1 MISVISVSGIAIG
14 VMALIIVLSVMAGFD
29 RDLRD
34 KIIGNYAHLTV
45 TSYRGMDRRAYENAV
60 RVIGANPHVTAAA
73 PFLSGQVLVGDEKRF
88 LALSFRGIDPASE
101 KKVTK
106 VADYMIRGSFS
117 GLGGGGVLIGKEL
130 AAYLGADIGSE
141 VNAYSATGKK
151 YSLTVSGIFNSGMYD
166 YDLNLIFMNLATAQ
180 KILETGDTV
189 GSIAVK
195 VDNVYRVDA
204 VKRQISTK
212 LGFNFTYKTWIE
224 LNQNFFAALKL
235 EKLTMF
241 IILTLIVLVAAFNI
255 ASTLIVLVVDKTKDI
270 GILKALGMS
279 SRDIRTIFTIE
290 GCIIGFIGT
299 AAGAAG
305 GVALSLLLKK
315 YQFIKL
321 PSDIY
326 YIDRLPVAL
335 ELWPDITAIVA
346 ASFLITLLSTVYPAV
361 KAAKLAPVEAL
372 RYE

>member
-1 MISVISVSGIAIG
+1 MISVISVTGIAIG

-34 KIIGNYAHLTV
+34 KIVGNYAHITV
-45 TSYRGMDRRAYENAV
+45 TSYRGMDRQAYEGAV
-60 RVIGANPHVTAAA
+60 RVISANPHVTAAA
-73 PFLSGQVLVGDEKRF
+73 PFLLGQVLVGDEKKF
-88 LALSFRGIDPASE
+88 LALAFRGIDPVSE

-117 GLGGGGVLIGKEL
+117 GLGDGGVLIGKEL

-141 VNAYSATGKK
+141 VNAYSAAGKK
-151 YSLTVSGIFNSGMYD
+151 YALTVSGIFNSGMYD
-166 YDLNLIFMNLATAQ
+166 YDMNLIFTNLATAQ
-180 KILETGDTV
+180 KILETGDTI

-195 VDNVYRVDA
+195 VDNIYRVDE

-224 LNQNFFAALKL
+224 LNRNFFAALKL

-270 GILKALGMS
+270 GILKALGMTS
-279 SRDIRTIFTIE
+279 KDIRTIFMIE
-290 GCIIGFIGT
+290 GCVIGFIGT
-299 AAGAAG
+299 AAGTFF

-346 ASFLITLLSTVYPAV
+346 SSFIITLLSTVYPAV
-361 KAAKLAPVEAL
+361 KAAKLTPVEAL